1 MISLKTLFLL
11 TVCVCLAFSQEEEEG
26 GEGGVGDAEEGGN
39 DTDALNASDTLAAE
53 DSVCGLR
60 VSTPLI
66 VGSLLFYKL
75 LA

>member
-11 TVCVCLAFSQEEEEG
+11 TVCVCLAFSQDSEGGEEEG
-26 GEGGVGDAEEGGN
+26 AAEAGGGGN
-39 DTDALNASDTLAAE
+39 DTDGGNASNALAAE

-66 VGSLLFYKL
+66 VGSLILYKL